1 MRRSILALT
10 LLLPMAAQADETGL
24 ISEVKLGV
32 LAHDLRFIAADPV
45 EEGIDI
51 NAEILFT
58 SPGFFE
64 PIWSPRPHIG
74 AQFNVNG
81 RTSQIYAGL
90 TWTFSLVDRLWL
102 GASVGGA
109 WHNGETDAVG
119 FSRKAL
125 GSKALFRLS
134 AELGYDLTEELSISL
149 YLDHESN
156 AFLADRNPGLDNAG
170 VRFGWK
176 F

>member
-1 MRRSILALT
+1 MRIAALFFMLLAALPARADDSIF
-10 LLLPMAAQADETGL
+10 
-24 ISEVKLGV
+24 SEVKLGI
-32 LAHDLRFIAADPV
+32 LAHDLRFIAASPV

-51 NAEILFT
+51 NAELLFV
-58 SPGFFE
+58 SPDFFE

-74 AQFNVNG
+74 VQINADG
-81 RTSQIYAGL
+81 RTSQVYAGL
-90 TWTFSLVDRLWL
+90 TWTFDLTEQVWL

-109 WHNGETDAVG
+109 FHNGETTNVG
-119 FSRKAL
+119 LSRKAL
-125 GSKALFRLS
+125 GSDVLFRLS
-134 AELGYDLTEELSISL
+134 AEIGVDITEKFSISL